1 MRKVVSCAFNIN
13 TASVEV
19 KYADGSMISIYCP
32 AVEDEVAE
40 NMYQRSELDWL
51 IYNDP
56 VAYAEL
62 ILNGNPETYLRTV
75 TEYKHLDS

>member
-1 MRKVVSCAFNIN
+1 MKKVVSCAFNID

-32 AVEDEVAE
+32 AVEDKVAE

-51 IYNDP
+51 IYNKP
-56 VAYAEL
+56 CVYANL
-62 ILNGNPETYLRTV
+62 ILSVELKANLNGHSENRLR
-75 TEYKHLDS
+75 D

>member
-1 MRKVVSCAFNIN
+1 MKKVVSCAFNID

-32 AVEDEVAE
+32 AAEDEVAE

-56 VAYAEL
+56 SAYADL
-62 ILNGNPETYLRTV
+62 ILNGEPKTYLKSV
-75 TEYKHLDS
+75 TEYKRTD

>member
-1 MRKVVSCAFNIN
+1 MKEVVSCAFNID

-19 KYADGSMISIYCP
+19 KYTDGSMISIYCP

-56 VAYAEL
+56 AAYANL
-62 ILNGNPETYLRTV
+62 ILNGDLETYQKVV
-75 TEYKHLDS
+75 TEYNPLD

>member
-1 MRKVVSCAFNIN
+1 MKEVVSCAFNID

-19 KYADGSMISIYCP
+19 KYTDGSMISSYCL

-56 VAYAEL
+56 AAYANL
-62 ILNGNPETYLRTV
+62 ILNGDLETYLKVV
-75 TEYKHLDS
+75 TEYNPLD